1 MVFDSQRKFPWM
13 TNKILGLDQGRET
26 GTNKTWIVSYF
37 EVLHEYEGSKYATKL
52 QGKFKYQ

>member
-1 MVFDSQRKFPWM
+1 MIFDSQRKFPWM
-13 TNKILGLDQGRET
+13 TNKILVLDQGREI

-37 EVLHEYEGSKYATKL
+37 EVLYEYEGSKYATKL

>member
-52 QGKFKYQ
+52 QGKFK